1 MDDCIQ
7 TLPQTGKMRTDAH
20 VICDEEHWQNIDDQR
35 TLQQIRNTAALPGI
49 VGSAWAMADWHHGY
63 GFPIGGVVASE
74 DSADGIVSPGGVGF
88 DINCGVRM
96 LATGLDVNDLSGRK
110 KQFADILARTIP
122 AGPSGKGGVSLTPNM
137 LDDVLANGAKAAVEE
152 GWSYDLD
159 LERLEDHGVMEGT
172 GEVSERA
179 RERGLRQLGTLGS
192 GNHFLEVQ
200 VVDAI
205 HDITAAER
213 YGLHDG
219 QIVVMIHSGSR
230 GLGHQVCTDALADFE
245 RAYSKEGD
253 HWRHKTHNLE
263 IQDRQLAAEPVESE
277 EGCDYI
283 AKMRAAANFAFA
295 NRSVLSHRLRDA
307 LKQIFGKDTEAE
319 VVYDVA
325 HNIVRRENH
334 AVDGEEQA
342 CWVHRKGATRARGG
356 NHPTLESFARG
367 VGQPVLVPGDMG
379 NASWVLAG
387 PERGENIAFGSSCH
401 GAGRRLSRT
410 AARAAVDAVE
420 LKQRL
425 ADKGIIVRARSEAML
440 SEEAPSAYKDVDDV
454 IELTERAGLARKVAR
469 MRPQIVIKG

>member
-7 TLPQTGKMRTDAH
+7 TLPQTGTMRTDAR
-20 VICDEEHWQNIDDQR
+20 VICDKEHWNNLDDPR

-63 GFPIGGVVASE
+63 GFPIGGVVASK
-74 DSADGIVSPGGVGF
+74 DSAEGIVSPGGVGF

-96 LATGLDVNDLSGRK
+96 LATELDGKELSERK
-110 KQFADILARTIP
+110 KEFADLLARTIP
-122 AGPSGKGGVSLTPNM
+122 TGPSGKGGVSLTPSI
-137 LDDVLANGAKAAVEE
+137 LDEVLAHGAKAVVEE
-152 GWSYDLD
+152 GWSHDGD
-159 LERLEDHGVMEGT
+159 LERLEDHGTMNGA
-172 GEVSERA
+172 GDVSDRA
-179 RERGLRQLGTLGS
+179 RQRGLRQLGTLGS

-200 VVDAI
+200 IVDAV
-205 HDITAAER
+205 HDDVAAER
-213 YGLHDG
+213 YGLRHG
-219 QIVVMIHSGSR
+219 QVVVMIHSGSR

-253 HWRHKTHNLE
+253 HWQHKTHNLV
-263 IQDRQLAAEPVESE
+263 IQDRQLAAEPIESE
-277 EGCDYI
+277 EGRDYI

-307 LKQIFGKDTEAE
+307 LESVFGKRTEAE

-325 HNIVRRENH
+325 HNIVRKESHVVN
-334 AVDGEEQA
+334 GERQA

-356 NHPTLESFARG
+356 DHPTLEAFAQG
-367 VGQPVLVPGDMG
+367 VGQPVIVPGDMG
-379 NASWVLAG
+379 NASWLLAG
-387 PERGENIAFGSSCH
+387 PEKGENIAFGSSCH
-401 GAGRRLSRT
+401 GAGRRLSRA
-410 AARAAVDAVE
+410 AARAAIDATE

-425 ADKGIIVRARSEAML
+425 ANKGIIVKARSESML